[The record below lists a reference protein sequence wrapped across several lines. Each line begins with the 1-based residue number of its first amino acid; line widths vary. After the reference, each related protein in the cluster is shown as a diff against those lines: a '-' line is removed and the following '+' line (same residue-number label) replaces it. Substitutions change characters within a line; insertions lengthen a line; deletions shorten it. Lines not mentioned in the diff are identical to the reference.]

1 MEDNYKTYDLL
12 AYIAASAKEMYIDP
26 QVYAPLR
33 FLSVM
38 LRLLD
43 MQTQNM
49 AFDQLFLT
57 EVRQMILEN
66 RSLLLDD
73 REHFGYFL
81 DQLIMKIAE
90 KNFSI

>member
-1 MEDNYKTYDLL
+1 MEDKYKLYDLL

-33 FLSVM
+33 LLTVM

-43 MQTQNM
+43 MHAQSN
-49 AFDQLFLT
+49 AFDQFFLT
-57 EVRQMILEN
+57 EIRQMVMEN
-66 RSLLLDD
+66 RYLLLND
-73 REHFGYFL
+73 REQFGYFL

-90 KNFSI
+90 QNFSV